1 MYTQFQTVM
10 KLKFK
15 KDRISDVQ
23 RALDG
28 STDLEF
34 RDFRETLKE
43 YVIFIYFFINLST
56 GQA

>member
-1 MYTQFQTVM
+1 M

-23 RALDG
+23 KALDG
-28 STDLEF
+28 SKDLEF

-43 YVIFIYFFINLST
+43 YVIFINLPT
-56 GQA
+56 NEELTHWY

>member
-1 MYTQFQTVM
+1 M

-23 RALDG
+23 KALDG
-28 STDLEF
+28 SNDLEF

-43 YVIFIYFFINLST
+43 YVTFLFMSQQTRNE
-56 GQA
+56 